1 MNEHHPLFLEIPEAK
16 LLEAALSHSLLG
28 EHAPFKLSDAKLPD
42 VQRLVEN
49 LPKIA
54 ERCQQL
60 LQLYSQKLAEGE
72 QPFFFP
78 DPVIVSKSFIELTQ
92 RLMAEPGKV
101 VQAQFEFWQNY
112 LQLMQVASRRL
123 LGEEVE
129 PMVKPEAGDK
139 RFSDPAWAENAVFDF
154 IKQSY
159 LLAAR
164 SLHRMVKSVD
174 GLDAK
179 AAAKVDFYTRRFLD
193 MVSPTN
199 LPLTNP
205 KVLRV
210 TLETGG
216 ENLIKGLNH
225 LLEDLERG
233 KGRWRLKQTDM
244 NAFELGRNLATTPG
258 KVIFQT
264 DLIQLIQYNPATE
277 TVYQRPLLIAPPWIN
292 KFYILDLQAKNS
304 FVKWLVEQGFT
315 VFIISWVNPDSRLA
329 EMSFEQYLEHG
340 TLAALDAI
348 EQATG
353 EREVNVIG
361 YCIGGTLLSCM
372 LAYLAVKQDPR
383 VPCATALTTL
393 LDFKWVGEMGVFVDE
408 EQFEHLDKGMER
420 KGYLEGYHMSGV
432 FNLMR
437 ANDLIWSFVIRNY
450 LLGEEPFPFDLLYWN
465 ADSTRMP
472 KAMHTFYLRN
482 MYLKNRLKE
491 PGGISFLGVPIDLG
505 KIEVPMYFLSAKEDH
520 IAPWKA
526 TYAGT
531 PLVNGPVQFVL
542 GESGHIAGVVNPPAA
557 HKYSYWTND
566 QLPPTPDQWFETATQ
581 HDGSWWV
588 HWLEWVK
595 QYAGPQVPARVPG
608 DGQLPPLEEAPGS
621 YVKVPGDE

>member
-1 MNEHHPLFLEIPEAK
+1 MSEHHPLFLELPEAK

-42 VQRLVEN
+42 VQRLAEN

-54 ERCQQL
+54 ECCQHL
-60 LQLYSQKLAEGE
+60 LQLYSQKLVEGE

-92 RLMAEPGKV
+92 RLMTEPGKA

-112 LQLMQVASRRL
+112 WQLIQVASRQL

-129 PMVKPEAGDK
+129 PMMKPESGDK
-139 RFSDPAWAENAVFDF
+139 RFSDPAWVENAVFDF

-174 GLDAK
+174 GMDAK
-179 AAAKVDFYTRRFLD
+179 TMEKVDFYTRRFLD

-199 LPLTNP
+199 FLLTNP
-205 KVLRV
+205 KALRV

-216 ENLIKGLNH
+216 ENLVKGLNN
-225 LLEDLERG
+225 LLADLERG
-233 KGRWRLKQTDM
+233 QGRWRVQQTDM
-244 NAFELGRNLATTPG
+244 NAFEPGRNLATTPG

-264 DLIQLIQYNPATE
+264 DLIQLIQYNPVTE

-292 KFYILDLQAKNS
+292 KFYLLDLQPKNS

-315 VFIISWVNPDSRLA
+315 VFIISWVNPDRRLA

-353 EREVNVIG
+353 EREVNAIG
-361 YCIGGTLLSCM
+361 YCIGGTLLCCT
-372 LAYLAVKQDPR
+372 LAYLAAKQDRR
-383 VPCATALTTL
+383 VPCATAFTTL

-408 EQFEHLDKGMER
+408 EQYAHLDKGMER

-505 KIEVPMYFLSAKEDH
+505 KIEVPMYFLSAREDH

-531 PLVNGPVQFVL
+531 PLVSGPVQFVL
-542 GESGHIAGVVNPPAA
+542 GESGHVAGVVNPPAA

-566 QLPPTPDQWFETATQ
+566 QLPPTPDQWFETATR

-595 QYAGPQVPARVPG
+595 PYAGPQVPARVPG
-608 DGQLPPLEEAPGS
+608 DGQLQPLEEAPGS
-621 YVKVPGDE
+621 YVKVPGDN